1 MVGGR
6 PKPSPCLKLF
16 SFLYPKTNLPA
27 LVTLDDQTFTYEAE
41 IFDQKE
47 EPKEHLNEVKFFAYL
62 QSPRPYSRTIKAF
75 DIVNGLPLT
84 H

>member
-16 SFLYPKTNLPA
+16 SFLYPKTRLPA
-27 LVTLDDQTFTYEAE
+27 LVTLDDQTLTYEAE
-41 IFDQKE
+41 IFDQKD
-47 EPKEHLNEVKFFAYL
+47 EPKEPVLQVNEILDF
-62 QSPRPYSRTIKAF
+62 
-75 DIVNGLPLT
+75 